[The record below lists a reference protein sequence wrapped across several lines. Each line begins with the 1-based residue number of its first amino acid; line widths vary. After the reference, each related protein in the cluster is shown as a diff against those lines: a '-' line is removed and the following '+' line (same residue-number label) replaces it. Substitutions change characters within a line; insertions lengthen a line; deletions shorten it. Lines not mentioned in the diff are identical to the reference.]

1 MIPRRMLL
9 SHLTTSPIC
18 WYLMLEFTTLPVS
31 PTLERWPILP
41 DELES
46 YSVENFLGLSYNV
59 APSLSPAELEQEWEL
74 SQSTRQ
80 EFSLQTVTAT
90 PLQLHSE
97 NPHTA
102 AKKLKYND
110 ELQLSGSRSIPSS
123 QLFQFNA
130 QRHLNSGTFQLFA
143 FDLHDASTLSRF
155 FFYGKL
161 PRDKFLRKMIDINKS
176 GSLL

>member
-9 SHLTTSPIC
+9 SYLTISPIW
-18 WYLMLEFTTLPVS
+18 WYLMLEFTTFPVS
-31 PTLERWPILP
+31 PTLERGPILP

-46 YSVENFLGLSYNV
+46 YSVENFLGLSYIV

-74 SQSTRQ
+74 SQSTP
-80 EFSLQTVTAT
+80 T

-97 NPHTA
+97 NPHMA
-102 AKKLKYND
+102 AMKHKYND
-110 ELQLSGSRSIPSS
+110 QLQLSGSRSIPSS

-143 FDLHDASTLSRF
+143 FDLHDASTLYRGLS
-155 FFYGKL
+155 
-161 PRDKFLRKMIDINKS
+161 PR
-176 GSLL
+176 